1 MSAHQPHLES
11 GASTHTGGFARTATD
26 ELSAMQSFLGLLER
40 ERAALESGNAD
51 SLPEITRDKSALI
64 EKLSCCAQQ
73 RARLLAVAGEQRNAA
88 GMQQLI
94 GTDRATGQLWDQLL
108 EVAKRAA
115 GINTGNAFLANQRLA
130 HVERALNTIGAPRAA
145 LYGVGGRASY
155 GSGISRS
162 LAQG

>member
-1 MSAHQPHLES
+1 MSAHQPRLEPD
-11 GASTHTGGFARTATD
+11 AHTHAGGFARIAAH

-64 EKLSCCAQQ
+64 DKLSECARQ
-73 RARLLAVAGEQRNAA
+73 RARLLVVAGEQPNAA
-88 GMQQLI
+88 GMRQLI

-108 EVAKRAA
+108 EVAQRAA
-115 GINTGNAFLANQRLA
+115 EMNTGNAFLSNQRLA
-130 HVERALNTIGAPRAA
+130 HVERALNTLGAPRTA